1 MKKLLSMLLALAMML
16 SMTSAMA
23 ESAPA
28 GDVRTVIYGSTTE
41 ITGDFAPGA
50 WWSNGATD
58 VMLRALSNDYFT
70 VTTDQGGALVVNPT
84 ICLLYTSDAADD
96 SVYV

>member
-28 GDVRTVIYGSTTE
+28 GDVGTVIYGS
-41 ITGDFAPGA
+41 
-50 WWSNGATD
+50 AT
-58 VMLRALSNDYFT
+58 
-70 VTTDQGGALVVNPT
+70 
-84 ICLLYTSDAADD
+84 
-96 SVYV
+96 